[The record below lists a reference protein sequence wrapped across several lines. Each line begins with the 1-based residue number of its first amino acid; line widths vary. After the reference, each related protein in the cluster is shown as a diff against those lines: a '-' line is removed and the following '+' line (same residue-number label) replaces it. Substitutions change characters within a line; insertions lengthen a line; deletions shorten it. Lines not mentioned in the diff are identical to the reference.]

1 MTAFRSQ
8 RPPVDRATHVASVR
22 DRITA
27 HTRSRGARQS
37 TIIAGAAALSLVGSV
52 AFAAVQGDTALDA
65 GAATMRRADDLA
77 RSPEPAVVVPEDAEW
92 TVAPTEIDVSVAK
105 APVVPLHE
113 ARAAILAA
121 EQEAVQEAV
130 AAEQAA
136 QAAEAAEAAEATA
149 GEEAAARAAAP
160 AEESAPA
167 GQQAAA
173 APQAESAPS
182 VNAAEGSERSAL
194 AAKLNGYRGS
204 NGMPALGRDA
214 TLDAVA
220 QNWAQWMASNR
231 VLQHNPNYASEIGPG
246 WSASGENIVRNTGG
260 ASMSADTVVN
270 WMFNWW
276 QNSAPHRANM
286 LNDRY
291 THVGVG
297 YVMGSGGP
305 YAVFLFGG
313 R

>member
-65 GAATMRRADDLA
+65 GAATATMGLA
-77 RSPEPAVVVPEDAEW
+77 GGLERSPEPAVVVPEDAEW

-105 APVVPLHE
+105 APVLPLHE
-113 ARAAILAA
+113 ARAAVLAA
-121 EQEAVQEAV
+121 EQEAAQEA
-130 AAEQAA
+130 AEAEQAEQAA
-136 QAAEAAEAAEATA
+136 QAAEAAAAAPA
-149 GEEAAARAAAP
+149 PARAAAP

-167 GQQAAA
+167 GQVAAA